1 MDEYI
6 KVTINDQEITAKKGQ
21 TILEIAQHNGIYIP
35 TLCNDERLKTY
46 AACGLCIVEVEGNN
60 KLLRACATEA
70 ADGMVI
76 HTESDRIVKQ
86 RKINMELVMSDHE
99 GDCRGPCHLNCPAGE
114 DPQRYL
120 KAIQMKDYKWATEII
135 REHIPLPSSIG
146 RICPHPCEDNCR
158 RGLVDQPLSICALK
172 AYASDRDYESD
183 DPFKLKVEG
192 NSDKSVCVI
201 GAGPAGLACA
211 YYLRQKGHNIRIL
224 EAQPK
229 AGGFL
234 RYGIPEY
241 RLPKAI
247 LQKEVDVLTDA
258 GVQIDYGVKVGK
270 DVTLEELKAQYDAVV
285 IACGAWADMPLRC
298 PGTDLEGVYGG
309 TAFLAANASG
319 NAPEIGKNVAIVG
332 GGNTAMDCC
341 RSAVRLGAENVYVIY
356 RRTRDEMPAEDD
368 EIEEAIEEGVDFKF
382 LTNPDEILG
391 KDGKVTGVRLQVMEL
406 GEPDASGRRKPVPVE
421 GKFEELELDS
431 VIAALGHGLVRG
443 EWDML
448 DKSQKGN
455 IDCGENSFRTSMEGV
470 FACGECTNKGAT
482 IAVRAIG
489 QAGKCA
495 AMVDSYLDKKA
506 DFYKEPF
513 YSERKIDETD
523 LADEPKKPRV
533 EKHLRPAAERRCD
546 FSEINLG
553 LSEEEAVEE
562 AKRCLECGCH
572 AYFDCKLIEAARR
585 YKIDIERM
593 QGEKH
598 DSFVEHDLK
607 YIERNQGKCI
617 LCGIC
622 VRTCDEIVGKGVL
635 GLVRRGFKTVIKP
648 EFRDKDTVEFCKN
661 CMKCVDACPTGAL
674 RRRLP
679 AEIAKDED

>member
-6 KVTINDQEITAKKGQ
+6 NVTINDQEITAKKGQ
-21 TILEIAQHNGIYIP
+21 TILEIARHNGIDIP
-35 TLCNDERLKTY
+35 TLCHDEKLKTY
-46 AACGLCIVEVEGNN
+46 AACGLCIVEVEGSP
-60 KLLRACATEA
+60 KLFRACATEA
-70 ADGMVI
+70 ANGMVI
-76 HTESDRIVKQ
+76 HTESDRIKKQ

-99 GDCRGPCHLNCPAGE
+99 GDCRGPCHLECPAHE

-120 KAIQMKDYKWATEII
+120 KAIAMKDYKWATEII

-146 RICPHPCEDNCR
+146 RICPHPCEGECR
-158 RGLVDQPLSICALK
+158 RNLVDEPLSICALK

-183 DPFKLKVEG
+183 DPFKLEVKG
-192 NSDKSVCVI
+192 NSGKTVMVV
-201 GAGPAGLACA
+201 GAGPAGLSAA
-211 YYLRQKGHNIRIL
+211 YYLREKGHNVKII
-224 EAQPK
+224 EAMPK

-258 GVQIDYGVKVGK
+258 GVEIEYGVKLGK
-270 DVTLEELKAQYDAVV
+270 DVSIEELQSQYDAVI
-285 IACGAWADMPLRC
+285 IAAGAWSDMPLRC
-298 PGTDLEGVYGG
+298 PGKDLDGVYGG
-309 TAFLAANASG
+309 TKFLADTALG
-319 NAPEIGKNVAIVG
+319 NSPDIGKNVAIVG

-341 RSAVRLGAENVYVIY
+341 RSAVRLGAENVYVVY

-368 EIEEAIEEGVDFKF
+368 EIDEAIEEGVEFKF
-382 LTNPDEILG
+382 LTNPDEIIG
-391 KDGKVTGVRLQVMEL
+391 KDGKVTGVKLQVMEL

-431 VIAALGHGLVRG
+431 VIAALGHGLDPEG
-443 EWDML
+443 FESL
-448 DKSQKGN
+448 QKSQKGN
-455 IDCGENSFRTSMEGV
+455 IDCGVNSFRTSMHGV
-470 FACGECTNKGAT
+470 FACGEATNKGAT
-482 IAVRAIG
+482 IAVNAIG
-489 QAGKCA
+489 QAGRCA
-495 AMVDSYLDKKA
+495 EQVDKFLAEQDS
-506 DFYKEPF
+506 FYVEPF
-513 YSERKIDETD
+513 FSERKVDETD
-523 LADEPKKPRV
+523 LADKPKMKRV
-533 EKHLRPAAERRCD
+533 EKHLRPAEERKAD
-546 FSEINLG
+546 FQEINLG

-572 AYFDCKLIEAARR
+572 AYFDCGLIKAANR

-593 QGEKH
+593 KGDKH
-598 DSFVEHDLK
+598 ECFIEHDLK

-622 VRTCDEIVGKGVL
+622 VRTCDEIVGKGIL
-635 GLVRRGFKTVIKP
+635 GLVHRGFKTIIKP
-648 EFRDKDTVEFCKN
+648 EFRDKDTVEFCKD

-679 AEIAKDED
+679 AEYNND